1 MSTLAAERLYPS
13 KQNNKKSA
21 SYKYKLSCQDRIL
34 HESPSTKDW
43 LEILKHFDHD
53 SENVKIFQALLEKQ
67 KQVVVKI
74 TNQTNVDKEY
84 NIGQALF
91 PLKLPTILSFYCFFT
106 CLDNFRGI
114 DPKQGL
120 CGRGKDPI
128 SVLVMPLI
136 KLGRIDKANW
146 TRDNI
151 HVFNSCLK
159 HVVCTLLLA
168 FETFGFNHNDLH
180 FGNILLKKT
189 KKKHIQYGDRIVLP
203 VVDGYIPVI
212 MDFER
217 SNMTGNI
224 GLMYND
230 IGRLFNLSS
239 SEINVKMDILMNYT
253 TKSVLQEKTISTK
266 TYEQFCNYIDT
277 RKILYVLSE
286 IK

>member
-1 MSTLAAERLYPS
+1 
-13 KQNNKKSA
+13 
-21 SYKYKLSCQDRIL
+21 
-34 HESPSTKDW
+34 
-43 LEILKHFDHD
+43 
-53 SENVKIFQALLEKQ
+53 
-67 KQVVVKI
+67 
-74 TNQTNVDKEY
+74 
-84 NIGQALF
+84 
-91 PLKLPTILSFYCFFT
+91 
-106 CLDNFRGI
+106 
-114 DPKQGL
+114 
-120 CGRGKDPI
+120 
-128 SVLVMPLI
+128 MPLI

-203 VVDGYIPVI
+203 VVDGYFPVI

-217 SNMTGNI
+217 SNMSGNL

-277 RKILYVLSE
+277 HKILYVLSE
-286 IK
+286 MR